1 MLIKIYTPKDFVLKK
16 LIECFY
22 ICYRD
27 ENDSPKSYLT
37 FPTSNC
43 SLVAFVNSDVINL
56 ENIIQVKYNKNN
68 SFHSYLTSKFTQPKL
83 IQYQGKAKEI
93 NIYFKPLGINEFLDK
108 NLSYYIEDFFTPFIP
123 FDDYENSMRE
133 ILKTESFDEIAYKIE
148 KYWLSK
154 HKGFEHP
161 FLHKALDIMTKDTDI
176 QISEIAEICGTT
188 LKTLNKH
195 FKTHLAWSP
204 SGLKRIIRFRKILQS
219 IENKNFKD
227 NLTEISYLHN
237 YFDQSHMIKEFKAL
251 TGTNPKEFF
260 KELYS
265 HSEGNIHWKFQ

>member
-1 MLIKIYTPKDFVLKK
+1 MLIKIYKPKDLVLKK

-22 ICYRD
+22 ICFRD

-43 SLVAFVNSDVINL
+43 SIAVFVNSDVINL
-56 ENIIQVKYNKNN
+56 ENRIQVKYNKNN
-68 SFHSYLTSKFTQPKL
+68 KNNNFHSYLTSKFTNLKL

-108 NLSYYIEDFFTPFIP
+108 KLSDYIEDFFTPFIP
-123 FDDYENSMRE
+123 FDDYENSILE
-133 ILKTESFDEIAYKIE
+133 ILKTEPFDEMAYKIE
-148 KYWLSK
+148 KYCLSK

-161 FLHKALDIMTKDTDI
+161 FLHKALDIIMKDTDI
-176 QISEIAEICGTT
+176 QISEIAKACGTT

-195 FKTHLAWSP
+195 FNTHLTWTP
-204 SGLKRIIRFRKILQS
+204 SGLKRIIRFRKIPQS
-219 IENKNFKD
+219 MENKNFKN
-227 NLTEISYLHN
+227 NLTEMSYLYN
-237 YFDQSHMIKEFKAL
+237 YFNQSHMIKEFRAL

-260 KELYS
+260 
-265 HSEGNIHWKFQ
+265 